1 MAAPSTSSSSTT
13 NIMLAIF
20 EKKTTSVDLYR
31 PLRNYITF
39 KYSKR
44 EAQNL
49 EDDLQTLKQYRSDLE
64 RQPDPTPTSRRD
76 LLQNY
81 FKALCLVETR
91 FPISPDKDHIN
102 IITFTWND
110 AFNPYPPTVT
120 NPPLDRGAT
129 PILPQ
134 TTNKPTLSLDPPLSE
149 NPF

>member
-1 MAAPSTSSSSTT
+1 
-13 NIMLAIF
+13 MLAIF

-39 KYSKR
+39 NYSER

-64 RQPDPTPTSRRD
+64 RQLDPTPTSRRD

-91 FPISPDKDHIN
+91 FPISLDKDHIN

-110 AFNPYPPTVT
+110 AFNSYPPTVT
-120 NPPLDRGAT
+120 TPPPPPSQIAT
-129 PILPQ
+129 QPPYRRYPIPLQ
-134 TTNKPTLSLDPPLSE
+134 TTIPPY
-149 NPF
+149 P